1 MNVNDKQCIICLER
15 EADDTTPLLNN
26 DSKIQN
32 DIQNDIQNIMDI
44 KHINKT
50 CTCVVY
56 AHKKCIVKW
65 LKKKPACPFCST
77 LITCPVLTLDVNAND
92 VNANDLIIP
101 NHIQLDDRCYNALL
115 YVVFILCFLLVCNYI
130 LFYI

>member
-1 MNVNDKQCIICLER
+1 MNVKDKQCIICLER
-15 EADDTTPLLNN
+15 EADDTTQLLNN
-26 DSKIQN
+26 DN
-32 DIQNDIQNIMDI
+32 ELPNELDIQNIMDI

-77 LITCPVLTLDVNAND
+77 LITCPALTLDLNAID
-92 VNANDLIIP
+92 VNTNELSIP